1 MSENLRAINKKANRR
16 HKLYLELG
24 HLIEGSTTV
33 GFFGTQVEEIK
44 RLDSELIQLWRSYRA
59 EGKIWMPRLREGS
72 RGQQYERKI
81 RPGAHGYR

>member
-24 HLIEGSTTV
+24 HLIEGSTTA
-33 GFFGTQVEEIK
+33 GFFSVQAEEIK
-44 RLDSELIQLWRSYRA
+44 RLNRELVQLWRSYRA
-59 EGKIWMPRLREGS
+59 EGKIWMPRLREGHH
-72 RGQQYERKI
+72 GQQYERRI